1 MIRVKRGNVAA
12 KRRHKYLKLAQGY
25 VGTHSRLSIMA
36 TEQVIQSLNY
46 AYAGRRLKKRS
57 FRKLWISRI
66 NSAVRARNGI
76 YSKFIGAL
84 RTFNI
89 FINRKLLSI
98 LSFNNTHSFNALHRI
113 TKKSTLYKLLINL

>member
-12 KRRHKYLKLAQGY
+12 KRRHNYLKLAEGY

-36 TEQVIQSLNY
+36 TEQVIQSFNY
-46 AYAGRRLKKRS
+46 AYIGRRLKKRS

-66 NSAVRARNGI
+66 NSAIRARYDI
-76 YSKFIGAL
+76 YSKFIGSL
-84 RTFNI
+84 RTLNI

-98 LSFNNTHSFNALHRI
+98 LSFNNLSSFNALHRI
-113 TKKSTLYKLLINL
+113 TKELPLYKSIKS